1 MSHYWS
7 SPTTKFKGLQIKELH
22 SEALD
27 GDCPQCVW
35 LGRVGQ
41 RGCSALIRVAG
52 GIIVCKICGVAFHTV
67 GVQV

>member
-22 SEALD
+22 SEAIT
-27 GDCPQCVW
+27 GDCPQCKTG
-35 LGRVGQ
+35 LLH
-41 RGCSALIRVAG
+41 SLIRVAG

-67 GVQV
+67 GVQE